1 MHNIKLIVAY
11 DGTNYKGWQ
20 ETKEG
25 PSIESALQK
34 ALSQILR
41 HQVSLTAASRTDA
54 GVHAEG
60 LAVNFHSAKSGID
73 LGKLVLG
80 LNALLPD
87 DIAVLSAAFVP
98 DSFHAT
104 IDSRA
109 KEYRYTICTL
119 PYRLP
124 QERLYVWHYPYPLD
138 LSKMRLAAEK
148 LVGTHDFLSFCNA
161 KKNEEYSDTVR
172 TVLGIEIEEREP
184 GKIVIKISG
193 TSFLYKMARNIVG
206 LLVYV
211 GRGKIPLDE
220 VEKILESKDRTQG
233 GITAPAHGLALHQ
246 VFYS

>member
-1 MHNIKLIVAY
+1 MKNIKLIVAY

-41 HQVSLTAASRTDA
+41 HQVNLTAASRTDA
-54 GVHAEG
+54 GVHAAG
-60 LAVNFHSAKSGID
+60 LAVNFHTAKPGLD
-73 LGKLVLG
+73 LGKLLLG
-80 LNALLPD
+80 LNALLPE
-87 DIAVLSAAFVP
+87 DIAVLSATYEKE
-98 DSFHAT
+98 SFHAT
-104 IDSRA
+104 IDCKA

-119 PYRLP
+119 PYQLP
-124 QERLYVWHYPYPLD
+124 LERFYVWHYPYALD
-138 LSKMRLAAEK
+138 LSKMRLAAAK

-172 TVLGIEIEEREP
+172 TILGIEIEEREP

-211 GRGKIPLDE
+211 GRGKIAVDE
-220 VEKILESKDRTQG
+220 VEKILDSKDRTQG
-233 GITAPAHGLALHQ
+233 GITAPAHGLALYQ